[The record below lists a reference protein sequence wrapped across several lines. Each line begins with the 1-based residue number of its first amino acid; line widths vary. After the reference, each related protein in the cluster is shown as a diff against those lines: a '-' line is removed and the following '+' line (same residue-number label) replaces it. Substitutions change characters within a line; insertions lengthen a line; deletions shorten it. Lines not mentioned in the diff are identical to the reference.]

1 MSSNQSKKAQAGFIL
16 YTTAFLSGF
25 SLMGYEILGSRV
37 LAPYFGSSVYVW
49 GGLIAVFMFGLS
61 IGYSVGGRLADRHN
75 SCIELA
81 CIIFCSVL
89 FIFLVSYYGKLI
101 CSSISV
107 LAIDIK
113 YSALTASAI
122 LFTIP
127 CICMGIISPYLVKLS
142 INGQQEIGKKVGN
155 IYALSTVGSILGT
168 LFVSF
173 YLIGIVGTY
182 RGIQLICIPL
192 LICCILILIYPLR
205 KKSQISKLQKP
216 K

>member
-1 MSSNQSKKAQAGFIL
+1 MSSNQNNKTNTGFIL
-16 YTTAFLSGF
+16 CTVAFLSGF
-25 SLMGYEILGSRV
+25 SLMGYEILGSRI

-61 IGYSVGGRLADRHN
+61 IGYSVGGRLADRH
-75 SCIELA
+75 SSYIELG

-113 YSALTASAI
+113 YSALAASAI

-127 CICMGIISPYLVKLS
+127 CICMGVVSPYLVKLS
-142 INGQQEIGKKVGN
+142 IKEQQEIGKKVGN
-155 IYALSTVGSILGT
+155 IYAVSTVGGILGT

-173 YLIGIVGTY
+173 YLIGLVGTG
-182 RGIQLICIPL
+182 RGIQLLCIPL
-192 LICCILILIYPLR
+192 LICSILTLTYPIC
-205 KKSQISKLQKP
+205 KK
-216 K
+216 